1 MALKRKEM
9 AKHNIM
15 INNLGLE
22 ETKGSQIN
30 SLSTKQAEEQIKVEI
45 ILELSQSLL
54 IHVVD
59 DDI

>member
-1 MALKRKEM
+1 
-9 AKHNIM
+9 M
-15 INNLGLE
+15 IRHLGLE

-30 SLSTKQAEEQIKVEI
+30 SHSTKQAEEQIKVEI
-45 ILELSQSLL
+45 ILDLSQSLL